1 MPGKLKAKI
10 VAGRHLPVM
19 DRASDLTDAF
29 VEVKFGNTTF
39 KTDVCPKSLNPQWNS
54 EWFKFEVDDE
64 DLQDEPLQITVLDH
78 DTYSA
83 NDAIGKVY
91 IDIDPLLCS
100 EAASVISGWFPI
112 YDTIHGIRGEINV
125 LVKVELFND
134 LNRFRQS
141 SCGVKF
147 FCTTSIPRCYHVAT
161 VHGFVEEL
169 VVNEDPEYQW
179 IDRIRTPR
187 ASNEARQRLISL
199 MSGELQRK
207 IGLKVLEM
215 GGNAVVG
222 YLQCFDLEGESGL
235 VVRAIGTACTLDKL
249 SSGSVSNTNTN
260 THVHP
265 TAAAAPSHL
274 AHGCRSTHN
283 SPVHS
288 ACNSQ
293 RLTQNFSVSVPT
305 LIFTGM
311 RESGEVSDR
320 RAETVFGEEVPLFS
334 VPPTPFR
341 ALPSSSPPPFTPSK
355 PCSRQSS
362 SSDTDLSL
370 TPKTEKPLQVRHRPG
385 IYFCPSSPTL
395 PTDTLSFAGSDAVV
409 CGHGSGHRITNPPL
423 SPISYNQSDSALLRK
438 SVSFNEDLL
447 LAASGMGSGGS
458 AGKEAG
464 PLKMLLRQQTQTAL
478 EQREFPFFT
487 LTSFPAGFLVHAGG
501 VVSARSVKLLDRIHN
516 PDEPETRD
524 AWWEEIRQE
533 IKSHAKALG
542 CHAVVGYSESTS
554 ICEEVCILS
563 ASGTAAILNPRYMR
577 EGCLDFGNTDH
588 RFEDPS
594 PRSCGFCHIPYDE
607 LNMPFPA
614 QLTLC
619 QHCRQQKVPDVLFTT
634 IDLPPEAAVTGKGC
648 FVQARLC
655 RLKKKAQGEVN
666 ATAIS
671 NLLPFMEYELH
682 TQLMNKLKLHSMNAL
697 FGLHIQIS
705 VGENMLLGLA
715 SATGVYLTAL
725 PAPGGIQIA
734 GKAPIDLSNEHHIF
748 TIQKRINDTIAK
760 NKELY
765 QINPPELTEEV
776 IGSPIPEPRQRSRLF
791 RSHSESS
798 DELSELDLSHGKK
811 DAFVLELDDTDALE
825 DIHSLLTDAPPPNG
839 FFSCNTEIM
848 PGIYKWTSAVQMFT
862 SVRVFRLSNVNLTN
876 QGLNKIFT
884 DLCEDLLKSF
894 YFKLRSLIP
903 CCLCHLNF
911 TVAVPEEEL
920 IQVAVT
926 AVAMSYDKEQTHEKP
941 VDKLIIR
948 GNSETEEQL
957 QFPMELCADSSSV
970 NMQTSKFSGVPESSS
985 ISHRDGYSA
994 ILPNLI
1000 HFCFVFFVLL
1010 FFFFVS
1016 MSLLLLCMY
1025 GGVRAFVRSCV
1036 CVRVCSLA
1044 ASIDYGSFAD
1054 RCTTW
1059 LELLRLKAHT
1069 IRRGSVKTISSMD
1082 RCSPLPEGR
1091 SRSLRSNCSFGG
1103 STVTVVKMT
1112 PLSFLPGTRIIKYLG
1127 IINMFFIRETTSL
1140 REEGGVS
1147 GFLHSFIAEVF
1158 AMVRAHVAALGGN
1171 AVVSYSMKECVLME
1185 NPNKNQAQCLINVSG
1200 DAVICVLDTDQE
1212 VTPTPTTVTQTCG
1225 IGAEGTA

>member
-39 KTDVCPKSLNPQWNS
+39 KTDVFPKSLNPQWNS

-91 IDIDPLLCS
+91 IDIDPLLCT

-147 FCTTSIPRCYHVAT
+147 FCTTSIPRGYRAAM

-235 VVRAIGTACTLDKL
+235 VVRAIGTACTLEKH
-249 SSGSVSNTNTN
+249 SSGTPASN
-260 THVHP
+260 
-265 TAAAAPSHL
+265 
-274 AHGCRSTHN
+274 
-283 SPVHS
+283 
-288 ACNSQ
+288 ACNSP
-293 RLTQNFSVSVPT
+293 SKDGKEP
-305 LIFTGM
+305 
-311 RESGEVSDR
+311 
-320 RAETVFGEEVPLFS
+320 VFGEDLPS
-334 VPPTPFR
+334 SSGPPTPFR
-341 ALPSSSPPPFTPSK
+341 NLPTSSSSPPPFSPSK

-370 TPKTEKPLQVRHRPG
+370 TPKT
-385 IYFCPSSPTL
+385 
-395 PTDTLSFAGSDAVV
+395 
-409 CGHGSGHRITNPPL
+409 
-423 SPISYNQSDSALLRK
+423 
-438 SVSFNEDLL
+438 
-447 LAASGMGSGGS
+447 GMGSGGS

-464 PLKMLLRQQTQTAL
+464 PLKTLLRQQTQTAL

-487 LTSFPAGFLVHAGG
+487 LTSFPPGFLVHVGG

-542 CHAVVGYSESTS
+542 CHAVVGYSENTS

-563 ASGTAAILNPRYMR
+563 ASGTATILNPRV
-577 EGCLDFGNTDH
+577 CFFD
-588 RFEDPS
+588 RFDDPS
-594 PRSCGFCHIPYDE
+594 PPSCGFCHIPYDE

-614 QLTLC
+614 QLTYC
-619 QHCRQQKVPDVLFTT
+619 YNCRRQKVPDVLFTT
-634 IDLPPEAAVTGKGC
+634 IDLPAEAAVTGKGC
-648 FVQARLC
+648 LIQARLC

-682 TQLMNKLKLHSMNAL
+682 TQLMNKLKLRSMNAL

-734 GKAPIDLSNEHHIF
+734 GKTSGDLNNEQHIQS
-748 TIQKRINDTIAK
+748 IQKRINDTIAK

-765 QINPPELTEEV
+765 QINPPELTEEGV
-776 IGSPIPEPRQRSRLF
+776 GSPIPEPRQRSRLF

-798 DELSELDLSHGKK
+798 DEVSELDLSHGKK
-811 DAFVLELDDTDALE
+811 DAFVLEIDDTDAVE
-825 DIHSLLTDAPPPNG
+825 DIHSLLIDASPPTG
-839 FFSCNTEIM
+839 FYTCNTETM
-848 PGIYKWTSAVQMFT
+848 PGIYNWTTAVQMFT
-862 SVRVFRLSNVNLTN
+862 SVRVLRLSNANLSN
-876 QGLNKIFT
+876 QSLNKIFT
-884 DLCEDLLKSF
+884 DLCENLLKSF
-894 YFKLRSLIP
+894 YFKLRSNIP

-920 IQVAVT
+920 IQVRCWRQ
-926 AVAMSYDKEQTHEKP
+926 SLCP
-941 VDKLIIR
+941 FLSG
-948 GNSETEEQL
+948 GNETEEQL
-957 QFPMELCADSSSV
+957 QFPLELCADSSST
-970 NMQTSKFSGVPESSS
+970 NTQTSSKFSVSS
-985 ISHRDGYSA
+985 
-994 ILPNLI
+994 
-1000 HFCFVFFVLL
+1000 
-1010 FFFFVS
+1010 
-1016 MSLLLLCMY
+1016 
-1025 GGVRAFVRSCV
+1025 
-1036 CVRVCSLA
+1036 
-1044 ASIDYGSFAD
+1044 
-1054 RCTTW
+1054 
-1059 LELLRLKAHT
+1059 LEN
-1069 IRRGSVKTISSMD
+1069 
-1082 RCSPLPEGR
+1082 CSPLTEGR
-1091 SRSLRSNCSFGG
+1091 PRSLRSSRSFGG
-1103 STVTVVKMT
+1103 SSVTMVKMT

-1171 AVVSYSMKECVLME
+1171 AVVSYSMKDCVLME

-1200 DAVICVLDTDQE
+1200 DAVICVRETDQE
-1212 VTPTPTTVTQTCG
+1212 PMTSMTN
-1225 IGAEGTA
+1225 IGQSCTADGAT

>member
-39 KTDVCPKSLNPQWNS
+39 KTDVYPKSLNPQWNS

-91 IDIDPLLCS
+91 IDIDPLLSS
-100 EAASVISGWFPI
+100 EAATVISGWFPI

-125 LVKVELFND
+125 LVKVDLFND

-147 FCTTSIPRCYHVAT
+147 FCTTSIPRCYRAAL

-249 SSGSVSNTNTN
+249 IPGTASNNVTHPNT
-260 THVHP
+260 
-265 TAAAAPSHL
+265 APASNACNSPSKESKESPL
-274 AHGCRSTHN
+274 AHGCRSSHN

-288 ACNSQ
+288 ACSSQ
-293 RLTQNFSVSVPT
+293 RLSHSQNFSVSVPT
-305 LIFTGM
+305 LVFT
-311 RESGEVSDR
+311 
-320 RAETVFGEEVPLFS
+320 
-334 VPPTPFR
+334 
-341 ALPSSSPPPFTPSK
+341 
-355 PCSRQSS
+355 
-362 SSDTDLSL
+362 
-370 TPKTEKPLQVRHRPG
+370 
-385 IYFCPSSPTL
+385 
-395 PTDTLSFAGSDAVV
+395 
-409 CGHGSGHRITNPPL
+409 
-423 SPISYNQSDSALLRK
+423 
-438 SVSFNEDLL
+438 
-447 LAASGMGSGGS
+447 GMGSGIS
-458 AGKEAG
+458 VGKEAG
-464 PLKMLLRQQTQTAL
+464 PLKTLLRQQAQSAL

-487 LTSFPAGFLVHAGG
+487 LTCFPPGFLVHIGG

-542 CHAVVGYSESTS
+542 CHAVVGYSESTT

-563 ASGTAAILNPRYMR
+563 ASGTAAMLNPRFMR
-577 EGCLDFGNTDH
+577 EGCLDAGGSDH
-588 RFEDPS
+588 RLSRQTPLGMVGSERGEGEASSAWLGFDDAS
-594 PRSCGFCHIPYDE
+594 PPSCGFCHIPYDE
-607 LNMPFPA
+607 FNMPFPA
-614 QLTLC
+614 QLTYC
-619 QHCRQQKVPDVLFTT
+619 YHCRRQKVPDVLFTT
-634 IDLPPEAAVTGKGC
+634 IDLPAEAAVTGKGC
-648 FVQARLC
+648 LIQARLC
-655 RLKKKAQGEVN
+655 RTKKKAQGEVN

-682 TQLMNKLKLHSMNAL
+682 TQLMNKLKLRCMNAL
-697 FGLHIQIS
+697 FGLRIQIS

-715 SATGVYLTAL
+715 SATGVYLSAL

-734 GKAPIDLSNEHHIF
+734 GKTPSDLSYDQHIS
-748 TIQKRINDTIAK
+748 TMHKRINDTIAM

-765 QINPPELTEEV
+765 NIHPPECIEEV
-776 IGSPIPEPRQRSRLF
+776 VGSPIPDRQRSRLF
-791 RSHSESS
+791 RSTSESS

-811 DAFVLELDDTDALE
+811 DAFVLEIDDTDAVE
-825 DIHSLLTDAPPPNG
+825 DIQSLLTDAPMPAG
-839 FFSCNTEIM
+839 FYSCNTEVM
-848 PGIYKWTSAVQMFT
+848 PGIYNWTSGLQMFT
-862 SVRVFRLSNVNLTN
+862 SVRVYRLNNANLTN

-884 DLCEDLLKSF
+884 DLCENLLKSL
-894 YFKLRSLIP
+894 YFKLRSMIP

-926 AVAMSYDKEQTHEKP
+926 AVAMSFDKDTQLAA
-941 VDKLIIR
+941 DKALNKVCFP
-948 GNSETEEQL
+948 GSGENEEQL
-957 QFPMELCADSSSV
+957 QFSMELCGESTSS
-970 NMQTSKFSGVPESSS
+970 NNQPTAKPSGVPESAMTHSS
-985 ISHRDGYSA
+985 SR
-994 ILPNLI
+994 
-1000 HFCFVFFVLL
+1000 
-1010 FFFFVS
+1010 
-1016 MSLLLLCMY
+1016 
-1025 GGVRAFVRSCV
+1025 
-1036 CVRVCSLA
+1036 
-1044 ASIDYGSFAD
+1044 D
-1054 RCTTW
+1054 RCSTW

-1069 IRRGSVKTISSMD
+1069 IRRGSVKTSRRTQSLANSVSSSE
-1082 RCSPLPEGR
+1082 RCSPLPEVR
-1091 SRSLRSNCSFGG
+1091 SRSLRSTRSLPCGAP
-1103 STVTVVKMT
+1103 VTVVKMT
-1112 PLSFLPGTRIIKYLG
+1112 PLSFLPRTRIVKYLG

-1171 AVVSYSMKECVLME
+1171 AVVSYSMKECVFME

-1200 DAVICVLDTDQE
+1200 DAVIFVRESDQE
-1212 VTPTPTTVTQTCG
+1212 AIPPLITSGQTSTT
-1225 IGAEGTA
+1225 GADGTT

>member
-39 KTDVCPKSLNPQWNS
+39 KTDVYPKSLNPQWNS

-91 IDIDPLLCS
+91 IDIDPLLSS
-100 EAASVISGWFPI
+100 EAATVISGWFPI

-125 LVKVELFND
+125 LVKVDLFND

-147 FCTTSIPRCYHVAT
+147 FCTTSIPRCYRAAL

-249 SSGSVSNTNTN
+249 IPGTASNTITHTN
-260 THVHP
+260 THP
-265 TAAAAPSHL
+265 NTAPAS
-274 AHGCRSTHN
+274 N
-283 SPVHS
+283 
-288 ACNSQ
+288 ACNSPSKEIKEPV
-293 RLTQNFSVSVPT
+293 FSEDPT
-305 LIFTGM
+305 H
-311 RESGEVSDR
+311 
-320 RAETVFGEEVPLFS
+320 PLS
-334 VPPTPFR
+334 VPPTPLR
-341 ALPSSSPPPFTPSK
+341 ILPPSSSPPPFSPSK

-370 TPKTEKPLQVRHRPG
+370 TPKM
-385 IYFCPSSPTL
+385 
-395 PTDTLSFAGSDAVV
+395 
-409 CGHGSGHRITNPPL
+409 
-423 SPISYNQSDSALLRK
+423 
-438 SVSFNEDLL
+438 
-447 LAASGMGSGGS
+447 GMGSGIS
-458 AGKEAG
+458 VGKEAG
-464 PLKMLLRQQTQTAL
+464 PLKTLLRQQAQSAL

-487 LTSFPAGFLVHAGG
+487 LTCFPPGFLVHIGG

-542 CHAVVGYSESTS
+542 CHAVVGYSESTT

-563 ASGTAAILNPRYMR
+563 ASGTAAMLNPRFMR
-577 EGCLDFGNTDH
+577 EGCLDAGGSDQRLSRQPPLSMVGSERAEGEVSSSWLGFD
-588 RFEDPS
+588 DAS
-594 PRSCGFCHIPYDE
+594 PPSCGFCHIPYDE
-607 LNMPFPA
+607 FNMPFPA
-614 QLTLC
+614 QLTYC
-619 QHCRQQKVPDVLFTT
+619 YHCRRQKVPDVLFTT
-634 IDLPPEAAVTGKGC
+634 IDLPAEAAVTGKGC
-648 FVQARLC
+648 LIQARLC
-655 RLKKKAQGEVN
+655 RTKKKAQGEVN

-682 TQLMNKLKLHSMNAL
+682 TQLMNKLKLRCMNAL
-697 FGLHIQIS
+697 FGLRIQIS

-715 SATGVYLTAL
+715 SATGVYLSAL

-734 GKAPIDLSNEHHIF
+734 GKTPSDLSYDQHIS
-748 TIQKRINDTIAK
+748 TMQKRINDTIVM

-765 QINPPELTEEV
+765 NIHPPECIEEV
-776 IGSPIPEPRQRSRLF
+776 VGSPIPDRQRSRLF
-791 RSHSESS
+791 RSTSESS

-811 DAFVLELDDTDALE
+811 DAFVLEIDDTDAVE
-825 DIHSLLTDAPPPNG
+825 DIQSLLTDAPIPAG
-839 FFSCNTEIM
+839 FYSCNTEVM
-848 PGIYKWTSAVQMFT
+848 PGIYNWTSGLQMFT
-862 SVRVFRLSNVNLTN
+862 SVRVYRLNNANLTN

-884 DLCEDLLKSF
+884 DLCENLLKSL
-894 YFKLRSLIP
+894 YFKLRSMIP

-926 AVAMSYDKEQTHEKP
+926 AVAMSFDKETQLAA
-941 VDKLIIR
+941 DKALNK
-948 GNSETEEQL
+948 GSGENEEQL
-957 QFPMELCADSSSV
+957 QFSMELCGESTSSNNQPTAKASGLPESAMTHSSSRV
-970 NMQTSKFSGVPESSS
+970 SSS
-985 ISHRDGYSA
+985 
-994 ILPNLI
+994 
-1000 HFCFVFFVLL
+1000 
-1010 FFFFVS
+1010 
-1016 MSLLLLCMY
+1016 
-1025 GGVRAFVRSCV
+1025 
-1036 CVRVCSLA
+1036 
-1044 ASIDYGSFAD
+1044 
-1054 RCTTW
+1054 
-1059 LELLRLKAHT
+1059 E
-1069 IRRGSVKTISSMD
+1069 
-1082 RCSPLPEGR
+1082 RCSPLPEVR
-1091 SRSLRSNCSFGG
+1091 SRSLRSTRSLPCGAP
-1103 STVTVVKMT
+1103 VTVVKMT
-1112 PLSFLPGTRIIKYLG
+1112 PLSFLPRTRIVKYLG

-1171 AVVSYSMKECVLME
+1171 AVVSYSMKECVFME

-1200 DAVICVLDTDQE
+1200 DAVIFVRESDQE
-1212 VTPTPTTVTQTCG
+1212 AIPPLITSGQTSTT
-1225 IGAEGTA
+1225 GADGTT

>member
-29 VEVKFGNTTF
+29 VEVKFGTTTF
-39 KTDVCPKSLNPQWNS
+39 KTDVYPKSLNPQWNS

-91 IDIDPLLCS
+91 IDIDPLLS
-100 EAASVISGWFPI
+100 NEAATVISGWFPI

-125 LVKVELFND
+125 LVKVDLFND

-147 FCTTSIPRCYHVAT
+147 LCTTSVPRCYRAAT

-249 SSGSVSNTNTN
+249 SNPS
-260 THVHP
+260 
-265 TAAAAPSHL
+265 AAVPPACNSPSKDIKESPL
-274 AHGCRSTHN
+274 AHAPGLGCRSTHS
-283 SPVHS
+283 SPVHAAS
-288 ACNSQ
+288 GS
-293 RLTQNFSVSVPT
+293 RLSQNFSVSVPT

-311 RESGEVSDR
+311 
-320 RAETVFGEEVPLFS
+320 
-334 VPPTPFR
+334 
-341 ALPSSSPPPFTPSK
+341 
-355 PCSRQSS
+355 
-362 SSDTDLSL
+362 
-370 TPKTEKPLQVRHRPG
+370 
-385 IYFCPSSPTL
+385 
-395 PTDTLSFAGSDAVV
+395 
-409 CGHGSGHRITNPPL
+409 
-423 SPISYNQSDSALLRK
+423 
-438 SVSFNEDLL
+438 
-447 LAASGMGSGGS
+447 GSGGS
-458 AGKEAG
+458 AGKEGG
-464 PLKMLLRQQTQTAL
+464 PLKTLLRQQTQSAL

-487 LTSFPAGFLVHAGG
+487 LTSFPPGFLIHVGG

-533 IKSHAKALG
+533 IKSHARALG

-563 ASGTAAILNPRYMR
+563 ASGTAAVLNPKLMQ
-577 EGCLDFGNTDH
+577 EGCLDGYSDPS
-588 RFEDPS
+588 RLEDPS
-594 PRSCGFCHIPYDE
+594 PPGCGFCHIPYDE

-614 QLTLC
+614 QLTFC
-619 QHCRQQKVPDVLFTT
+619 YNCRRQKVPDVLFTT
-634 IDLPPEAAVTGKGC
+634 IDLPTEAAVTGKGC
-648 FVQARLC
+648 LIQARLC

-682 TQLMNKLKLHSMNAL
+682 TQLMNKLKLRGMNAL
-697 FGLHIQIS
+697 FGLRIQIS
-705 VGENMLLGLA
+705 VGENMLVGLA
-715 SATGVYLTAL
+715 SATGVYLSAL
-725 PAPGGIQIA
+725 PTPGGIQIA
-734 GKAPIDLSNEHHIF
+734 GKTPSDITCEQHVSNM
-748 TIQKRINDTIAK
+748 QKKINDTIAK

-765 QINPPELTEEV
+765 EINPPEVVEEV
-776 IGSPIPEPRQRSRLF
+776 IGSPIPEPRQRTRLF

-798 DELSELDLSHGKK
+798 DETSELDLSHGKK
-811 DAFVLELDDTDALE
+811 DAFVLEIDDTDAVE
-825 DIHSLLTDAPPPNG
+825 DIQSLLTDAGSPAG
-839 FFSCNTEIM
+839 FYSCNTETM
-848 PGIYKWTSAVQMFT
+848 PGIYNWTSGLQMFT
-862 SVRVFRLSNVNLTN
+862 SVRVFRLSNANLTN
-876 QGLNKIFT
+876 QGLNKIFSE
-884 DLCEDLLKSF
+884 LCENLLKSL
-894 YFKLRSLIP
+894 YFKLRSMIP

-911 TVAVPEEEL
+911 TVAVPEDEL

-926 AVAMSYDKEQTHEKP
+926 AVAMTIDKDQTQENWKLGA
-941 VDKLIIR
+941 DKTHMRAIAE
-948 GNSETEEQL
+948 NEEQL
-957 QFPMELCADSSSV
+957 QFPMELCTDSPSS
-970 NMQTSKFSGVPESSS
+970 NPFSPSRGLPEGATP
-985 ISHRDGYSA
+985 R
-994 ILPNLI
+994 
-1000 HFCFVFFVLL
+1000 
-1010 FFFFVS
+1010 
-1016 MSLLLLCMY
+1016 
-1025 GGVRAFVRSCV
+1025 
-1036 CVRVCSLA
+1036 A
-1044 ASIDYGSFAD
+1044 ASVDYSSFAD
-1054 RCTTW
+1054 RW
-1059 LELLRLKAHT
+1059 SSWIELIRLKAQT
-1069 IRRGSVKTISSMD
+1069 IRRGSVKTTSSLD
-1082 RCSPLPEGR
+1082 KASPLPEGR
-1091 SRSLRSNCSFGG
+1091 SRSLRSTRSYAG
-1103 STVTVVKMT
+1103 STVAVVKMT
-1112 PLSFLPGTRIIKYLG
+1112 PLSFIPGTRITKYLG

-1147 GFLHSFIAEVF
+1147 GFLHAFIAEVF

-1171 AVVSYSMKECVLME
+1171 AVVSYSMKECVFME

-1200 DAVICVLDTDQE
+1200 DAVIFVRESESEPAPPAPPQPSSSQAPCSGNEAAT
-1212 VTPTPTTVTQTCG
+1212 
-1225 IGAEGTA
+1225 

>member
-39 KTDVCPKSLNPQWNS
+39 KTDVFPKSLNPQWNS

-64 DLQDEPLQITVLDH
+64 DLQDEPLQVTVLDH

-91 IDIDPLLCS
+91 IDIDPLLCN

-147 FCTTSIPRCYHVAT
+147 FCTTSIPRCYRAAL

-249 SSGSVSNTNTN
+249 SSGSAPNTN
-260 THVHP
+260 THIHP
-265 TAAAAPSHL
+265 STAPASNACNSPSKDGKESPL

-288 ACNSQ
+288 ACSSQ
-293 RLTQNFSVSVPT
+293 RLSQNFSVSVPT
-305 LIFTGM
+305 LIFT
-311 RESGEVSDR
+311 
-320 RAETVFGEEVPLFS
+320 
-334 VPPTPFR
+334 
-341 ALPSSSPPPFTPSK
+341 
-355 PCSRQSS
+355 
-362 SSDTDLSL
+362 
-370 TPKTEKPLQVRHRPG
+370 
-385 IYFCPSSPTL
+385 
-395 PTDTLSFAGSDAVV
+395 
-409 CGHGSGHRITNPPL
+409 
-423 SPISYNQSDSALLRK
+423 
-438 SVSFNEDLL
+438 
-447 LAASGMGSGGS
+447 GMGSGGS

-464 PLKMLLRQQTQTAL
+464 PLKTLLRQQTQTAL

-487 LTSFPAGFLVHAGG
+487 LTSFPPGFLVHVGG

-542 CHAVVGYSESTS
+542 CHAVLGYSESTS

-577 EGCLDFGNTDH
+577 EGCLDIGIADH
-588 RFEDPS
+588 RFEEPS
-594 PRSCGFCHIPYDE
+594 PPSCGFCHIPYDE

-614 QLTLC
+614 QLTYC
-619 QHCRQQKVPDVLFTT
+619 YQCRRQKVPDVLFTT
-634 IDLPPEAAVTGKGC
+634 IDLPAEAAVTGKGC
-648 FVQARLC
+648 LIQARLC

-682 TQLMNKLKLHSMNAL
+682 TQLMNKLKLRSMNAL

-734 GKAPIDLSNEHHIF
+734 GKTPGDLSNEHHIL
-748 TIQKRINDTIAK
+748 TIQKRINETIAK

-765 QINPPELTEEV
+765 QINPPEVAEEV
-776 IGSPIPEPRQRSRLF
+776 VGSPIPESRQRSRLF

-811 DAFVLELDDTDALE
+811 DAFVLEIDDTDAVE
-825 DIHSLLTDAPPPNG
+825 DIHSLLTDAPTPAG
-839 FFSCNTEIM
+839 FYSCNTEIM
-848 PGIYKWTSAVQMFT
+848 PGIFNWTSGVQMFT
-862 SVRVFRLSNVNLTN
+862 SVRVFRLSNANLTN

-884 DLCEDLLKSF
+884 DLCENLLKSF
-894 YFKLRSLIP
+894 YFKLRSMIP
-903 CCLCHLNF
+903 CCLCRLNF

-920 IQVAVT
+920 IQVTVT
-926 AVAMSYDKEQTHEKP
+926 AVAMTFDKDQAQEKP
-941 VDKLIIR
+941 ADKPTTK
-948 GNSETEEQL
+948 GGGETEEQL
-957 QFPMELCADSSSV
+957 QFPMELCADSSSA
-970 NMQTSKFSGVPESSS
+970 NAQPSSKISGVPESAVVSS
-985 ISHRDGYSA
+985 R
-994 ILPNLI
+994 
-1000 HFCFVFFVLL
+1000 
-1010 FFFFVS
+1010 
-1016 MSLLLLCMY
+1016 
-1025 GGVRAFVRSCV
+1025 
-1036 CVRVCSLA
+1036 A
-1044 ASIDYGSFAD
+1044 ASVDYGSFAD
-1054 RCTTW
+1054 RCSTW

-1069 IRRGSVKTISSMD
+1069 IRRGSVKTSRRTQSLAHSVSSLE

-1091 SRSLRSNCSFGG
+1091 SCSLRSNRSFRGT
-1103 STVTVVKMT
+1103 SVTVVKMT

-1200 DAVICVLDTDQE
+1200 DAVICVRETDQE
-1212 VTPTPTTVTQTCG
+1212 PSSSTTNIGQTCTS
-1225 IGAEGTA
+1225 GTDVAT

>member
-39 KTDVCPKSLNPQWNS
+39 KTDVFPKSLNPQWNS

-91 IDIDPLLCS
+91 IDIDPLLCT
-100 EAASVISGWFPI
+100 EAASIISGWFPI

-147 FCTTSIPRCYHVAT
+147 FCTTSIPRGYRAAM

-235 VVRAIGTACTLDKL
+235 VVRAIGTACTLEKH
-249 SSGSVSNTNTN
+249 SSGSLVN
-260 THVHP
+260 THTHP
-265 TAAAAPSHL
+265 STAPAS
-274 AHGCRSTHN
+274 N
-283 SPVHS
+283 
-288 ACNSQ
+288 ACNSP
-293 RLTQNFSVSVPT
+293 SKDGKEP
-305 LIFTGM
+305 
-311 RESGEVSDR
+311 
-320 RAETVFGEEVPLFS
+320 VFGEDLPS
-334 VPPTPFR
+334 SSGPPTPFR
-341 ALPSSSPPPFTPSK
+341 NLPTSSSSPPPFSPCK

-370 TPKTEKPLQVRHRPG
+370 TPKT
-385 IYFCPSSPTL
+385 
-395 PTDTLSFAGSDAVV
+395 
-409 CGHGSGHRITNPPL
+409 
-423 SPISYNQSDSALLRK
+423 
-438 SVSFNEDLL
+438 
-447 LAASGMGSGGS
+447 GMGSGGS

-464 PLKMLLRQQTQTAL
+464 PLKTLLRQQTQTAL

-487 LTSFPAGFLVHAGG
+487 LTSFPPGFLVHVGG

-542 CHAVVGYSESTS
+542 CHAVVGYSENTS

-577 EGCLDFGNTDH
+577 EGCLDIGSSDQ
-588 RFEDPS
+588 RFDDPS
-594 PRSCGFCHIPYDE
+594 PPSCGFCHIPYDE

-614 QLTLC
+614 QLTYC
-619 QHCRQQKVPDVLFTT
+619 YNCRRQKVPDVLFTT
-634 IDLPPEAAVTGKGC
+634 IDLPAEAAVTGKGC
-648 FVQARLC
+648 LIQARLC

-682 TQLMNKLKLHSMNAL
+682 TQLMNKLKLRSMNAL

-734 GKAPIDLSNEHHIF
+734 GKTSGDLNNEQHIQS
-748 TIQKRINDTIAK
+748 IQKRINDTIAK

-765 QINPPELTEEV
+765 QINPPELTEEGV
-776 IGSPIPEPRQRSRLF
+776 GSPIPEPRHRSRLF

-798 DELSELDLSHGKK
+798 DEVTELDLSHGKK
-811 DAFVLELDDTDALE
+811 DAFVLEIDDTDAVE
-825 DIHSLLTDAPPPNG
+825 DIHSLLIDASPPTG
-839 FFSCNTEIM
+839 FYTCNTETM
-848 PGIYKWTSAVQMFT
+848 PGIYNWTTAVQMFT
-862 SVRVFRLSNVNLTN
+862 SVRVLRLSNANLSN
-876 QGLNKIFT
+876 QSLNKIFT
-884 DLCEDLLKSF
+884 DLCENLLKSF
-894 YFKLRSLIP
+894 YFKLRANIP

-920 IQVAVT
+920 IQVSVT
-926 AVAMSYDKEQTHEKP
+926 AVAMTFDKDQTQERFMTKG
-941 VDKLIIR
+941 
-948 GNSETEEQL
+948 GNETEEQL
-957 QFPMELCADSSSV
+957 QFPMELCADSSST
-970 NMQTSKFSGVPESSS
+970 NAQPSSKFSGVPENTIVSS
-985 ISHRDGYSA
+985 R
-994 ILPNLI
+994 
-1000 HFCFVFFVLL
+1000 
-1010 FFFFVS
+1010 
-1016 MSLLLLCMY
+1016 
-1025 GGVRAFVRSCV
+1025 
-1036 CVRVCSLA
+1036 A
-1044 ASIDYGSFAD
+1044 ASVDYGSFAD
-1054 RCTTW
+1054 RCSTW

-1069 IRRGSVKTISSMD
+1069 IRRGSVKTSRRTQSLAHSVSSLEH
-1082 RCSPLPEGR
+1082 CSPLTEGR
-1091 SRSLRSNCSFGG
+1091 PRSLRSSRSFGG
-1103 STVTVVKMT
+1103 SSVTMVKMT

-1171 AVVSYSMKECVLME
+1171 SVVSYSMKDCVLME

-1200 DAVICVLDTDQE
+1200 DAVICVRETDQE
-1212 VTPTPTTVTQTCG
+1212 PMTSMTNIGQTCPAD
-1225 IGAEGTA
+1225 GAT